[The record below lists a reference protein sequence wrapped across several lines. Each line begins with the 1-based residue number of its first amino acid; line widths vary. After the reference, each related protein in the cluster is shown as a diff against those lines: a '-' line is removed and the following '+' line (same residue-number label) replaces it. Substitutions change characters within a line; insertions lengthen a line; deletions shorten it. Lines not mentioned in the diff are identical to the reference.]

1 MKVEPLTMSYTDIYG
16 NKEKTL
22 WNVDVS
28 KDQQAKADY
37 GKAKLS
43 LVPRRIIWDIAAIR
57 EYGNEKYHDPDNWR
71 NVEAERYR
79 DALYRHFMQYL
90 DDPYGVDK
98 ESGLPTLWHI
108 ACNVA
113 FLCDLEDPIREERKK
128 KLDRYKKDQ
137 TAIDETTK
145 KLEREKIGTSTS
157 MKDQAMLKNDD
168 PMYTQWMHAFREHL
182 GECEF
187 YRRNI
192 FTNDVQFGDY
202 NPELMKIVPRMEEK
216 MDIHDTDFE

>member
-1 MKVEPLTMSYTDIYG
+1 MKIKPDSLIYVDING
-16 NKEKTL
+16 NEEKTL
-22 WNVDVS
+22 WNVDIS
-28 KDQQAKADY
+28 PDQQAKADY

-79 DALYRHFMQYL
+79 DALYRHFMKYL

-98 ESGLPTLWHI
+98 ESGLPHLWHMC
-108 ACNVA
+108 CNCA
-113 FLCDLEDPIREERKK
+113 FLCDLEDPIREELKK
-128 KLDRYKKDQ
+128 K
-137 TAIDETTK
+137 
-145 KLEREKIGTSTS
+145 EREKDISEEAKS
-157 MKDQAMLKNDD
+157 IKDKAMLQTD
-168 PMYTQWMHAFREHL
+168 PNYTPWMHAFREHG

-192 FTNDVQFGDY
+192 FTDELQFGDY
-202 NPELMKIVPRMEEK
+202 NPELMKIVPRK
-216 MDIHDTDFE
+216 VDKVDIHDTDFE

>member
-1 MKVEPLTMSYTDIYG
+1 MKAEPNVMSYTDING
-16 NKEKTL
+16 NENKTL
-22 WNVDVS
+22 WNVDIS
-28 KDQQAKADY
+28 PDQQAKADY

-57 EYGNEKYHDPDNWR
+57 EYGNEKYHDPDNWKQ
-71 NVEAERYR
+71 VEAERYR

-113 FLCDLEDPIREERKK
+113 FLCDLEDPIREELKK
-128 KLDRYKKDQ
+128 KK
-137 TAIDETTK
+137 
-145 KLEREKIGTSTS
+145 REKDISEDDKS
-157 MKDQAMLKNDD
+157 IKDQAMLLSDLG
-168 PMYTQWMHAFREHL
+168 YTQWFRAFREHG

-187 YRRNI
+187 YRMNNI
-192 FTNDVQFGDY
+192 NGDIQFGDY
-202 NPELMKIVPRMEEK
+202 NPELMKIVPRKEK
-216 MDIHDTDFE
+216 EDGS